1 MRSTDCKND
10 QNDQKETTGY
20 DSSLKPAK
28 CYNDS
33 QKQRINA
40 RIMQLS
46 AINPNKCRKAS
57 YR

>member
-1 MRSTDCKND
+1 MRSTDCK
-10 QNDQKETTGY
+10 NDQKETTGY